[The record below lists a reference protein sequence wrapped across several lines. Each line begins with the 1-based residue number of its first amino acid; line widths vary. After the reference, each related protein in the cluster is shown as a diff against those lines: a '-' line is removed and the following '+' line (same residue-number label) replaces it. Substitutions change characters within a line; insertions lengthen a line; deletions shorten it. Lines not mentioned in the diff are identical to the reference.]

1 MIATTKLRV
10 LLVVTAKSKRKPNS
24 NWKSYTLGAAVVVL
38 LSGLAFAV
46 MSPHGIVAGSSTVR
60 VVAAENFWGNIAAQ
74 IGGHK
79 VKVTSIISDPNA
91 DPHLY
96 ESDAHDAIAIAT
108 ANIVITNGLGY
119 DDFMN
124 KLLSASPN
132 SQRQVLTAANVLG
145 VTGINPN
152 PHLWYNTPK
161 VPEMA
166 AAMESAMAKQDPTDK
181 AEFEK
186 NLATFD
192 ASLKPITEAIAQI
205 KLKYGGEP
213 VAYTERVPGYL
224 LGNAGLDVVTPPGF
238 ASSIED
244 GVDPSPSD
252 TAAMDNL
259 MTSHG
264 VKVLLY
270 NAQTVSPVTQHVRDL
285 AVANGIP
292 VIGVTETLPAGEASY
307 QSWQFDQANALQ
319 RALSGE

>member
-1 MIATTKLRV
+1 MIAANKLRV
-10 LLVVTAKSKRKPNS
+10 LLMVAEKLKKKPNS
-24 NWKSYTLGAAVVVL
+24 NWKSYALGAAIVVL
-38 LSGLAFAV
+38 LSGLAYVV
-46 MSPHGIVAGSSTVR
+46 MAPHGEVAGSSTVQ

-74 IGGHK
+74 IGGNK

-108 ANIVITNGLGY
+108 ADIVITNGLGY
-119 DDFMN
+119 DDFMD

-132 SQRQVLTAANVLG
+132 SNRQVISAASVLG
-145 VTGINPN
+145 VTGSNPN

-161 VPEMA
+161 VPQMA
-166 AAMESAMAKQDPTDK
+166 AAIELAMAKQHPADK
-181 AEFEK
+181 DQFEK

-192 ASLKPITEAIAQI
+192 ASLKPITNTIAQI
-205 KLKYGGEP
+205 KLRYSGEP

-224 LGNAGLDVVTPPGF
+224 LANAGLDVVTPPGF

-285 AVANGIP
+285 ATANGIP
-292 VIGVTETLPAGEASY
+292 VIGVTETLPAGESSY
-307 QSWQFDQANALQ
+307 QSWQLDQVDALQ
-319 RALSGE
+319 GALSGK